1 MEFNKVFIVGN
12 LTRDPEL
19 RMIPSGT
26 AVCNMSVASNRK
38 FRREGSS
45 EMQEEITYVDITV
58 WGRQGENCNQYL
70 SKGSGVLV
78 EGRLKTDQWQ
88 DKETGKNRSKLT
100 VVADRVNFMPR
111 SGAAGGSQGGSQG
124 GASFSQEKQ
133 QDSGGPSAGFEQ
145 GPAFNDQVPF

>member
-26 AVCNMSVASNRK
+26 AVCNLGIASNRK
-38 FRREGSS
+38 YKRDGAS
-45 EMQEEITYVDITV
+45 EFQEETTFVDVTV
-58 WGRQGENCNQYL
+58 WGRQAEISNQYL
-70 SKGSGVLV
+70 SKGSGVLI

-111 SGAAGGSQGGSQG
+111 GGQASGGAGNSREGSQSFGNESPPAAGGSSFPQG
-124 GASFSQEKQ
+124 ETY
-133 QDSGGPSAGFEQ
+133 
-145 GPAFNDQVPF
+145 NDEVPF